1 MVLFTKVHKNQSFM
15 FEEFVEITEVFGGY
29 KSQGTRQWNYLDA
42 TLSPKNILPRYFACI
57 TSSKKS
63 CICIN
68 ILAL

>member
-1 MVLFTKVHKNQSFM
+1 M
-15 FEEFVEITEVFGGY
+15 FEEFVEITEVFGGN

-42 TLSPKNILPRYFACI
+42 TLSRKKILTRCIACI

-63 CICIN
+63 YICIN